1 MMSDPYIRPRKKLP
15 NETKQQ
21 DLARRL
27 EEYIEFADAINNFSN
42 RSFYEELLAYID
54 PQENNNE

>member
-1 MMSDPYIRPRKKLP
+1 MSDSYIRPRKKLP
-15 NETKQQ
+15 VETMQQ

-27 EEYIEFADAINNFSN
+27 EEYIEFADATMNYSN

-54 PQENNNE
+54 PKENK